1 MSRVLDAT
9 TNDEEFVFSYGVVPK
24 KLLLPPPSPRAEA
37 RFGASCLIAC
47 PETRHCVKKACYV
60 PM

>member
-24 KLLLPPPSPRAEA
+24 KLLLPPPPREQKRDSA
-37 RFGASCLIAC
+37 RA
-47 PETRHCVKKACYV
+47 V
-60 PM
+60 